1 MYLAVKSVKPLKD
14 YQLILTFENNEERI
28 FDMSPF
34 LNKGIFQ
41 QLKDQNLFSTV
52 KICFD
57 TICWDNDADLC
68 PEILYEQSE
77 PYINS

>member
-1 MYLAVKSVKPLKD
+1 MFPL
-14 YQLILTFENNEERI
+14 
-28 FDMSPF
+28 

-41 QLKDQNLFSTV
+41 QLKDENLFRTV

-77 PYINS
+77 PYIHS